1 MHIEQYGASK
11 VELNTLLKDSD
22 IICLCAS
29 LNENNYHM
37 IGEKEISCMKDN
49 VYISNSARGALVD
62 EKAMLNGLQEGKIAG
77 YATDV
82 MEVEPTR
89 ATHPFLKLD
98 NVIVTPHT
106 SAYTLECLHD
116 MGEKCVCDC
125 EDVIK
130 GILPE
135 RSVQAKSTLIK
146 D

>member
-1 MHIEQYGASK
+1 
-11 VELNTLLKDSD
+11 
-22 IICLCAS
+22 
-29 LNENNYHM
+29 M
-37 IGEKEISCMKDN
+37 IGEKEIACMKDN

-62 EKAMLNGLQEGKIAG
+62 ENAMLNALQEGKIAG

-135 RSVQAKSTLIK
+135 RSVQSKSTLIK

>member
-1 MHIEQYGASK
+1 
-11 VELNTLLKDSD
+11 
-22 IICLCAS
+22 
-29 LNENNYHM
+29 
-37 IGEKEISCMKDN
+37 MKDN

-62 EKAMLNGLQEGKIAG
+62 ENAMLNALQEGKIAG

-135 RSVQAKSTLIK
+135 RSVQSKSTLIK